1 MTWFKIDDSMWSH
14 PKVMLCSDAAIALWA
29 RAGSFS
35 CDKLTDGFIHRA
47 YLPSLRATEKAAAE
61 LVTAGLWDVV
71 DDGWRFHDWA
81 DYNETGD
88 EVEAK
93 KAAARE
99 RMRRVR
105 ANRERTKKERSPS
118 VRANTPRTKTE
129 SGDMFAER
137 SHGVPGVPNPVKTKT
152 SPVRPVPDR
161 EAEHGRTDEA
171 EVDRVIIA
179 ALAGLGITNPA
190 KVILAI
196 DARCG
201 RLPDPTSLVRIVTT
215 ILDRA
220 SQPVRSPMGVVL
232 KAIANDWPEWQQL
245 MDEADAA

>member
-61 LVTAGLWDVV
+61 LVAAGLWEPV

-105 ANRERTKKERSPS
+105 ANNKRTKQERSPS
-118 VRANTPRTKTE
+118 VRANEARTEPE
-129 SGDMFAER
+129 SGGMFAER
-137 SHGVPGVPNPVKTKT
+137 SQVVPGVPSPVKTKT

-161 EAEHGRTDEA
+161 ESNDRTDERA
-171 EVDRVIIA
+171 PEKVIEA
-179 ALAGLGITNPA
+179 ALVGIGITDPA
-190 KVILAI
+190 RVVGAI
-196 DARCG
+196 AKACG
-201 RLPDPTSLVRIVTT
+201 RIPDSTAVVRIVAT

-220 SQPVRSPMGVVL
+220 SKPVRSPMGVVL
-232 KAIANDWPEWQQL
+232 KAIANDWPEWQQ
-245 MDEADAA
+245 MIDEADAA